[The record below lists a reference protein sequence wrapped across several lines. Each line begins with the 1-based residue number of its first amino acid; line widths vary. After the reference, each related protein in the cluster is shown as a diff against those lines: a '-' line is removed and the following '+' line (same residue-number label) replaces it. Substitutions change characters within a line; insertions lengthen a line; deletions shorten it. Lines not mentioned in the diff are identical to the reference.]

1 MKAYSE
7 DLRIRVL
14 QAYLNQQGSM
24 RQIAERFDVSL
35 SFVLSLVKQYRQSG
49 DIAPRSR
56 GGGQKLRVDEEGL
69 HVLSRLIEA
78 HPHATL
84 QELCRHF
91 ARETDIHLSVATM
104 SRCYRRLQKL
114 RSEDHS
120 AGPRLKPR
128 RRGRPPRRP
137 SSGSDTMEG

>member
-35 SFVLSLVKQYRQSG
+35 SFVLALVKQYRQSG

-56 GGGQKLRVDEEGL
+56 GGGQKLRVDDQGL
-69 HVLSRLIEA
+69 AILARLVESY
-78 HPHATL
+78 PHATL
-84 QELCRHF
+84 QELCTHF
-91 ARETDIHLSVATM
+91 GRETDIQLSIATM
-104 SRCYRRLQKL
+104 SRCYRRLQK
-114 RSEDHS
+114 RHNEDQS
-120 AGPRLKPR
+120 NNPKIKPR

-137 SSGSDTMEG
+137 GSDTMEA